1 MTTQSPKK
9 GATGGGTA
17 QARPGLLARSLDGIE
32 RVGNKIP
39 DPFVL
44 FLILFAIIAVLS
56 TVMSLSGATVEV
68 PGSEDGV
75 QPVRS
80 FFSAEGIT
88 WLTTSLVTNFVSFPP
103 LGVVLTVLLGVGVAE
118 RTGLLT
124 ALVRRAFGGAPRW
137 LLPYVA
143 SFVAVSGSIMSDA
156 AMVVI
161 PPLAAM
167 VFKAAGRHP
176 VAGLLGA
183 YAAATAAFSC
193 SPFVTSTDALLSG
206 VTNAAAEPLGLGTY
220 VSPISNY
227 FITLAI
233 ALILS
238 FAAGFMIDRVLEPSL
253 VRRGIAR
260 DKVRAEAGTEESEA
274 KVMDP
279 NLTDTERRGLRR
291 AGAALLLTA
300 AAVLALCLP
309 PGAPMR
315 NEDGAFLPESPLLSS
330 VVFIVFMVLLLPGV
344 TYGVVTG
351 SIRKGADLALVMGQT
366 VKEMSPFIVL
376 AFVMAQFLALFNWTN
391 MSSWIAIQGAEGLEA
406 TGFTGFGAILCFILL
421 AFMVNLFIISGSAMW
436 ALLASVFVP
445 MFALLGYEP
454 GFIQAAFR
462 IGDSTS
468 NVLSPLSPY
477 LVIMLGFLRAYEP
490 RAGIGTVIARCL
502 PFTVVFTVLWIGVLA
517 VFYFGGIPVG
527 PGMNVRI

>member
-1 MTTQSPKK
+1 TTQSPKK
-9 GATGGGTA
+9 GATGGGAA

-156 AMVVI
+156 ARVVI

-260 DKVRAEAGTEESEA
+260 D
-274 KVMDP
+274 
-279 NLTDTERRGLRR
+279 
-291 AGAALLLTA
+291 
-300 AAVLALCLP
+300 
-309 PGAPMR
+309 
-315 NEDGAFLPESPLLSS
+315 
-330 VVFIVFMVLLLPGV
+330 
-344 TYGVVTG
+344 
-351 SIRKGADLALVMGQT
+351 
-366 VKEMSPFIVL
+366 
-376 AFVMAQFLALFNWTN
+376 
-391 MSSWIAIQGAEGLEA
+391 
-406 TGFTGFGAILCFILL
+406 
-421 AFMVNLFIISGSAMW
+421 
-436 ALLASVFVP
+436 
-445 MFALLGYEP
+445 
-454 GFIQAAFR
+454 
-462 IGDSTS
+462 
-468 NVLSPLSPY
+468 
-477 LVIMLGFLRAYEP
+477 
-490 RAGIGTVIARCL
+490 
-502 PFTVVFTVLWIGVLA
+502 
-517 VFYFGGIPVG
+517 
-527 PGMNVRI
+527 